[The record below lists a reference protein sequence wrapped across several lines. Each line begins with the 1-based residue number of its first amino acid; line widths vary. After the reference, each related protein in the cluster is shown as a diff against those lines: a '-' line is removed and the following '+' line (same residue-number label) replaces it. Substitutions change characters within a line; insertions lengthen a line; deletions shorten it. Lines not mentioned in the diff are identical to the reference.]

1 MPELPEGVDT
11 NPNEGVD
18 PQVGLAPESEPEPEP
33 EPVPEKRKAKKDQM
47 TTTETKEADDGS
59 VDESS

>member
-18 PQVGLAPESEPEPEP
+18 PQADP
-33 EPVPEKRKAKKDQM
+33 EPVLETRKAKKDQM
-47 TTTETKEADDGS
+47 TTTETKEGKDG
-59 VDESS
+59 